1 MKKREI
7 FFPLSSGANLPA
19 PRRVASVRLHYGRGA
34 IVLISGRTDA
44 RAHARVLKASTVLLM
59 ARVLIELTRLSRGAN
74 FSRRVSD
81 AR

>member
-19 PRRVASVRLHYGRGA
+19 RVASVRLHYGGGA

-44 RAHARVLKASTVLLM
+44 RARAR
-59 ARVLIELTRLSRGAN
+59 TRAC
-74 FSRRVSD
+74 
-81 AR
+81 